1 MAFKTYKTYK
11 QIPKETKQFFMDKE
25 GVKDIKKV
33 PLWYIN
39 SIMEEWEKVSGV
51 NRQRQGMVG
60 NYEGKATSQQAI
72 VQSSHIT
79 EDLFRKL
86 SRFEQRDLQALLDYS
101 KEAWLTGKKGMYVMS
116 DGTKELFDIESMQH
130 MESEY
135 GIFLSDS
142 GQDQDK
148 LDILKQLA
156 QSMVQNGVPASTIA
170 EMVDADNFS
179 QIKEKIKGAE
189 KMQQQLQQAQQQAE
203 AEQQEAQRQLERERI
218 ENENMNQEKDRETK
232 IRVAMIQAEAKMMDN
247 EYNLEKSVRDSRVK
261 EQENDL
267 KSQDIIE
274 KVRSNQAKEDLIRED
289 QRLKDSKESSDRREK
304 AEDRRQNRE
313 DKEKDRQD
321 KYKDRKIKKEDQ
333 AIKRKA
339 AAQKPKSE

>member
-1 MAFKTYKTYK
+1 MT
-11 QIPKETKQFFMDKE
+11 
-25 GVKDIKKV
+25 DIQK
-33 PLWYIN
+33 IN
-39 SIMEEWEKVSGV
+39 
-51 NRQRQGMVG
+51 
-60 NYEGKATSQQAI
+60 KADYTT
-72 VQSSHIT
+72 T
-79 EDLFRKL
+79 EI
-86 SRFEQRDLQALLDYS
+86 
-101 KEAWLTGKKGMYVMS
+101 MS

-179 QIKEKIKGAE
+179 QIKEKIKGAG

-321 KYKDRKIKKEDQ
+321 KDKDRKIKKEDQ